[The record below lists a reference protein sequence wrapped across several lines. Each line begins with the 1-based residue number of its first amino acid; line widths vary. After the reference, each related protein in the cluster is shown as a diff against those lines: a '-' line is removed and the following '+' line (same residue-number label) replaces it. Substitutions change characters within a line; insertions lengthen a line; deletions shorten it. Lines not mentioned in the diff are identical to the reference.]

1 MYESESQR
9 DINKVSLPEII
20 DFCKKMIFELYG
32 GGMSDSSTAFKALN
46 LKTNLE
52 TLIAKIEDLGLT
64 KEATK
69 GE

>member
-1 MYESESQR
+1 M
-9 DINKVSLPEII
+9 IFV
-20 DFCKKMIFELYG
+20 KKMIFELYG